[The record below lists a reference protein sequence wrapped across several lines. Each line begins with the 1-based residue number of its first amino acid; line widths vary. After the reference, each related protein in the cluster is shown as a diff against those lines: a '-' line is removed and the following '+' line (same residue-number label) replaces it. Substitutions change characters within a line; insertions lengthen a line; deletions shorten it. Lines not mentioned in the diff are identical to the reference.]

1 MQFMNLIIVHKNRSF
16 ANNSGDGLLPFAISS
31 GPIADVIL
39 DGLSNNLCLDG
50 DTNTVIA
57 APEGWSVDPGA
68 ATSKII
74 AYRENVPICSE
85 LLRKTRRTSWLVVS
99 NGRFATQIDSELL
112 HKVLAG
118 IQADVVVVNVEP
130 ELLGKQDKVR
140 LAAQGKVAGFRR
152 LYSDCAEPAPIPADW
167 PHHILVKT
175 NVLDRVLTGQTL
187 PQSFSTLLER
197 CRSSALTLRTINVGG
212 LVLDLETEDGLL
224 NFCQAKL
231 SKIQNSTPASNKQ
244 TRNSNMISP
253 SSRLVGKVL
262 LGKNIHIGPKAIVVG
277 PTIIGNNVR
286 IGASAV
292 INSSIIGPGVCV
304 PQNQFVQGHVVKGP
318 QYNWK
323 RLNQCKSNNSKQIC
337 YPKFDLN
344 HRQRTN
350 DTFRNWPR
358 FSYARCFKRIADIV
372 AAGTTLILFAPI
384 LPIIALVIK
393 LTSRG
398 PVVFK
403 DTRQGLHGKAFSC
416 LKFRTMVMGADK
428 IQDKLR
434 TISQVD
440 GPQFKMADD
449 PRLSAVG
456 SFLRDTYIDE
466 IPQFFN
472 VLLGQMSVVGPRPSP
487 ESENTLCPSWRD
499 ARLSV
504 RPGITGLW
512 QVCRSRQPMKDFQEW
527 IYYDIKYVRD
537 PSLKMD
543 LWISWKTARKMV
555 KNFVS
560 QF

>member
-1 MQFMNLIIVHKNRSF
+1 MNLIIVHKNRSS
-16 ANNSGDGLLPFAISS
+16 ANNSGVRLLAFAMSAE
-31 GPIADVIL
+31 PVADVIL

-50 DTNTVIA
+50 DTNAVIA

-68 ATSKII
+68 AATKII
-74 AYRENVPICSE
+74 AYGGNVPIRFE

-118 IQADVVVVNVEP
+118 IQTDVVAVNVEP
-130 ELLGKQDKVR
+130 ELLGKRDKVR

-152 LYSDCAEPAPIPADW
+152 RYSDCAEPAPVPADW
-167 PHHILVKT
+167 PHHIFVKT

-187 PQSFSTLLER
+187 PQSFSAFLER
-197 CRSSALTLRTINVGG
+197 CRRAQLTLRTINVGG
-212 LVLDLETEDGLL
+212 VVLDLETEDGLL
-224 NFCQAKL
+224 NFCQAEL
-231 SKIQNSTPASNKQ
+231 FKIRNTKYEIQ
-244 TRNSNMISP
+244 NSNMISP

-304 PQNQFVQGHVVKGP
+304 PQNQFVQDHVVKGP

-323 RLNQCKSNNSKQIC
+323 RLNQCKSNNSKQVC
-337 YPKFDLN
+337 GPKFDFN
-344 HRQRTN
+344 HQQRAN
-350 DTFRNWPR
+350 STFRNWSR
-358 FSYARCFKRIADIV
+358 FSYAGCFKRIADIV
-372 AAGTTLILFAPI
+372 AAMIVLILFAPV

-393 LTSRG
+393 LNSRG
-398 PVVFK
+398 PVFFK

-416 LKFRTMVMGADK
+416 LKFRTMVVGADK

-434 TISQVD
+434 TVSQVD

-543 LWISWKTARKMV
+543 LWISWKTVKKMV
-555 KNFVS
+555 RNFAR